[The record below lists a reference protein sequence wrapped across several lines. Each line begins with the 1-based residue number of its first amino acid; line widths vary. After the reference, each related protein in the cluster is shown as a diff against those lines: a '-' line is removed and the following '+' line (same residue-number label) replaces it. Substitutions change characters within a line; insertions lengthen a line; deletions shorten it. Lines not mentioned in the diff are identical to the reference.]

1 LKLQQRLDLLK
12 YLKDYLSIPNNTL
25 KAAIDKAY
33 NQNTWFVHEF
43 IYRAVNNIATHLL
56 EHEKLEQWTETYRI
70 PETNPNP
77 QTVGITMAGNIPL
90 VGFHDW
96 LCGFISGNR
105 LLIKPS
111 SKDTVLISHLVETL
125 SSKFTAFAPTVQFAE
140 RLNGCDAYIAT
151 GSNNT
156 SRYFEYYFGKYPNI
170 IRKNR
175 TSAAVLTG
183 YETTTQL
190 EGLADDMLS
199 YFGLGCR
206 NVTRLFVPQGYDF
219 GALLAALG
227 QYGWMRD
234 HDKFKNNYD
243 YNLSLLL
250 LNNRYYMT
258 DGTIL
263 LVEDEALF
271 SPIAQV
277 NYSFYQPGTTPAQ
290 LADAHLQ
297 SLQCLCGS
305 GLLPLGQ
312 AQQPGLSDYADGVDT
327 LAFML
332 GLGNKA

>member
-1 LKLQQRLDLLK
+1 MLK
-12 YLKDYLSIPNNTL
+12 YLKAYLSTPNNAL

-33 NQNTWFVHEF
+33 TQNNWFVHEF
-43 IYRAVNNIATHLL
+43 IYRAINNIATHLL
-56 EHEKLEQWTETYRI
+56 EGDKLLQWTEKYRV
-70 PETNPNP
+70 PEVNPNP

-96 LCGFISGNR
+96 LCGFISGNK

-111 SKDTVLISHLVETL
+111 SKDTVLISHLMDVLGSRHTEFGEIV
-125 SSKFTAFAPTVQFAE
+125 KFAD
-140 RLNGCDAYIAT
+140 RLNGCNAYIAT

-156 SRYFEYYFGKYPNI
+156 SRYFEYYFGRYPNI

-175 TSAAVLTG
+175 TSAAVLSGNENAT
-183 YETTTQL
+183 ELQQ
-190 EGLADDMLS
+190 LADDMLS

-206 NVTRLFVPQGYDF
+206 NVTRLFVPEGYNF
-219 GALLAALG
+219 GLLLAALTP
-227 QYGWMRD
+227 YRWMRD

-250 LNNRYYMT
+250 LNNKYYMT

-277 NYSFYQPGTTPAQ
+277 NYSFYPAGTTPAQ
-290 LADAHLQ
+290 LADPHLQ
-297 SLQCLCGS
+297 NLQCLCGN

-312 AQQPGLSDYADGVDT
+312 AQQPGLGDYADGVDT
-327 LAFML
+327 LEFML
-332 GLGNKA
+332 SLGQKEWH